1 MGLGT
6 GLLAVTKNMMK
17 MALAKRTC
25 HGFITRTP
33 RGGEGGAQD
42 FNHDRF
48 SITSSRA
55 KEGKNTYKLGNGCR
69 NCQKECILGT

>member
-1 MGLGT
+1 MVLSQGLQ
-6 GLLAVTKNMMK
+6 
-17 MALAKRTC
+17 
-25 HGFITRTP
+25 
-33 RGGEGGAQD
+33 GGEGGAQD